1 MQRRGSIFCVLA
13 ACIASAGSGV
23 AHAAAPVPAVRP
35 MYFEHLTMRDG
46 LSQSTVNN
54 ILQDSQ
60 GYLWLAT
67 ESGLDRYDGNS
78 IREYRRER
86 GNEHGLAS
94 DYIWSIVEDARG
106 DLWVATDGGGVA
118 RWDRR
123 TEQFQ
128 QFRHD
133 AQKSRSLAS
142 DAVRTI
148 LIDPSARI
156 WVGTKDQGLDV
167 LDPKTG
173 DARHLRH
180 RDGDPRSLPA
190 DAVATLFLDR
200 SGRIW
205 VGTDAGLS
213 RYEPRSDDFINYGA
227 AVGGTNP

>member
-1 MQRRGSIFCVLA
+1 MQRRGRTLGIWIACA
-13 ACIASAGSGV
+13 AWAAYAV
-23 AHAAAPVPAVRP
+23 ARAAIPVPPARP

-86 GNEHGLAS
+86 GNEHALAS
-94 DYIWSIVEDARG
+94 DYIWSIAEDARG
-106 DLWVATDGGGVA
+106 DLWLATDGGGVA

-123 TEQFQ
+123 SEQFQ

-133 AQKSRSLAS
+133 PQKSQSLAS
-142 DAVRTI
+142 DAVRTL
-148 LIDPSARI
+148 LIDAHGSI
-156 WVGTKDQGLDV
+156 WAGTKDQGLDV
-167 LDPKTG
+167 LAPKTG

-180 RDGDPRSLPA
+180 RD
-190 DAVATLFLDR
+190 
-200 SGRIW
+200 
-205 VGTDAGLS
+205 
-213 RYEPRSDDFINYGA
+213 
-227 AVGGTNP
+227 